1 MTRQQAGVPT
11 ATTSFQTLATTYD
24 AAVVRAWAIEQQ
36 IEVSHTGGLPK
47 FVYELYAAALA
58 QGTPAP

>member
-1 MTRQQAGVPT
+1 MAHQQGGVPT

-24 AAVVRAWAIEQQ
+24 AAAVRAWAIEQQ

-47 FVYELYAAALA
+47 FVYELYAAAV
-58 QGTPAP
+58 APG